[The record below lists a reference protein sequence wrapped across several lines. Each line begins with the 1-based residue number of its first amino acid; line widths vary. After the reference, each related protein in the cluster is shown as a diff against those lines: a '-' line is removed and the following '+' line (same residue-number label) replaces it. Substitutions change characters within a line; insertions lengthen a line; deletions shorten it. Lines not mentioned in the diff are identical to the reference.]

1 MAKILI
7 FDMLFKF
14 ESLFLFVHV
23 FFCCFGSQIQ
33 RTPEILFADN
43 ETFGFYTLFNSIVN
57 LAFYRCIEQKCKIQS
72 SL

>member
-23 FFCCFGSQIQ
+23 FFCCFGCQIQ
-33 RTPEILFADN
+33 RTTEMLFADK
-43 ETFGFYTLFNSIVN
+43 ETFVFLHIVQLNS
-57 LAFYRCIEQKCKIQS
+57 KS
-72 SL
+72 SFLQMV